1 MDPME
6 PASAKA
12 SAPRVTAPVP
22 PARRRRGAPLQV
34 EDFALFALIG
44 LVEPAFDRWL
54 GGAPGGTR
62 WAEIELGA
70 PGAHLAAL
78 LMLGA
83 AFTAAVCIVT
93 RPRGDPP
100 REAAELF
107 GTLEGYARFPL
118 MVLVGVMLD
127 QGLEGLGVR
136 SGEGL
141 FFGVVLAL
149 SLPLAFYPRLPEL
162 SVPWRRLLMLPT
174 LLVGAAM
181 FSGFVGDFLGDGSLL
196 EALPARDDPVFGF
209 AVFMLSLILFGT
221 AAFYF
226 LLVVA
231 PRKVAGAAGGV
242 VWWGLRFLV
251 FLGALALNLTVP
263 F

>member
-1 MDPME
+1 ME
-6 PASAKA
+6 PAS
-12 SAPRVTAPVP
+12 SEAPSVA

-34 EDFALFALIG
+34 EDFALFTLIG
-44 LVEPAFDRWL
+44 LVEPALTRRLEGAL
-54 GGAPGGTR
+54 GGAQWT
-62 WAEIELGA
+62 EIEPGA
-70 PGAHLAAL
+70 AGAHLSAL
-78 LMLGA
+78 FMLGA
-83 AFTAAVCIVT
+83 AFAAAVCIVT
-93 RPRGDPP
+93 RVRGEPA

-118 MVLVGVMLD
+118 MVLVAVLLD

-149 SLPLAFYPRLPEL
+149 SAPLAFYSRLPEL
-162 SVPWRRLLMLPT
+162 AVPLRRLLMLPT

-181 FSGFVGDFLGDGSLL
+181 FSGFAGDFLGDGSLL
-196 EALPARDDPVFGF
+196 RALPARDDPVFGF
-209 AVFMLSLILFGT
+209 AVFMLSLILFAT

-242 VWWGLRFLV
+242 VWWALRFLF
-251 FLGALALNLTVP
+251 FLGALALNLTLP
-263 F
+263 P